1 MQKLSFLQVV
11 KGKYATTEV
20 SGVEKGKG
28 NTDSSTQSADA
39 WRDKK
44 LELQRQSMRCFLH
57 GEHLAKQH

>member
-28 NTDSSTQSADA
+28 NTRCSTQSADA

-44 LELQRQSMRCFLH
+44 LQLDRQSRHRFLH
-57 GEHLAKQH
+57 